1 MADLMEMREEMSN
14 LVMGAMKEAE
24 EFQDS
29 FERYSYLWVDDLQ
42 ESMKNF
48 LTYGRVITLEDLDLR
63 PEELVTK
70 SPPTLTQFQ
79 QQVRGSPAPQVP
91 PRPRG
96 GEPGFTVSVPL
107 LSWSGEAD
115 RSGGSCPCKKSL

>member
-1 MADLMEMREEMSN
+1 MREEMSN

-42 ESMKNF
+42 ESMRNF
-48 LTYGRVITLEDLDLR
+48 LTYGRVITMEDLDLR

-79 QQVRGSPAPQVP
+79 QQVRGAPPGAPPPFPALPL
-91 PRPRG
+91 RG
-96 GEPGFTVSVPL
+96 V
-107 LSWSGEAD
+107 
-115 RSGGSCPCKKSL
+115 GGRGVG

>member
-1 MADLMEMREEMSN
+1 MPPSPLPPSQSDLEDTADLTELREEMSN

-42 ESMKNF
+42 ESMRNF
-48 LTYGRVITLEDLDLR
+48 LTYGRVLTMEDLDLR
-63 PEELVTK
+63 PEELGAK

-79 QQVRGSPAPQVP
+79 QQVRGGPAPSPGEGTGV
-91 PRPRG
+91 G
-96 GEPGFTVSVPL
+96 VEPGFTVQVP
-107 LSWSGEAD
+107 
-115 RSGGSCPCKKSL
+115 